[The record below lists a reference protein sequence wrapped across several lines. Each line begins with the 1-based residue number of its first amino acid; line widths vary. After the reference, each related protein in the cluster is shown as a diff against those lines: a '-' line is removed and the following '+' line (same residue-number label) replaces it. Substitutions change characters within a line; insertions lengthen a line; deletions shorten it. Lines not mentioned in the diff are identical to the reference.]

1 MLRETRSSVHD
12 AVAATLAVLDLQ
24 AQVDAECQIML
35 ALASLPA
42 SDDEDGWDDG
52 FHVECG
58 APLEASECWPGVPQL
73 TAWNRWLRD
82 RPSDYPD
89 NF

>member
-1 MLRETRSSVHD
+1 MLRETRNHVHD
-12 AVAATLAVLDLQ
+12 AVRTTLAMLDLQ
-24 AQVDAECQIML
+24 RQVDAECQMML

-42 SDDEDGWDDG
+42 SDDEIGWDDD
-52 FHVECG
+52 HVVCLG

-73 TAWNRWLRD
+73 TNWHRWLRD

>member
-1 MLRETRSSVHD
+1 MLRESQNHVHD
-12 AVAATLAVLDLQ
+12 AVAAFVAVLDLQ
-24 AQVDAECQIML
+24 RQVDAECQIML

-42 SDDEDGWDDG
+42 SDDEIGWDDE

-58 APLEASECWPGVPQL
+58 APLVPAECWPGVPQL
-73 TAWNRWLRD
+73 TNWHRWLRD